1 MDWNAFRKTQ
11 AAGYLFIILG
21 IINWSGNFVVARGMA
36 DTVEPATLN
45 LLRWVGA
52 TIVFLPFGIRAL
64 WRERVQALRM
74 WKELSILALT
84 GISLYDT
91 VVFMAGQTTE
101 ALNMSLIATLSPLF
115 TALVA
120 QFMFKEKL
128 GQNMYAGIVLSTF
141 GVVLL
146 VTDGDLSRLLTLEFA
161 HGDIL
166 ILCSALMS
174 AAYNTL
180 VNKVAGK
187 ISQIS
192 LFMAMCLL
200 GTLYILP
207 IYLWET
213 GGQWVMPQFT
223 NEVIISV
230 GYLAIFASV
239 LCFLF
244 WNAAVQIIGAP
255 KAMLFYY
262 TLPPIS
268 ALAAWLVIDEPVNRN
283 QILSGAIILAGI
295 LFALYGGKF
304 KKQRL
309 EERYDQP
316 SEITH

>member
-1 MDWNAFRKTQ
+1 MSWKQFRTTQ
-11 AAGYLFIILG
+11 AAGYVFIILG
-21 IINWSGNFVVARGMA
+21 IFNWSGNFVVARGMA
-36 DTVEPATLN
+36 DIVEPATLN

-52 TIVFLPFGIRAL
+52 SLVFLPFGFRAF
-64 WRERVQALRM
+64 WRERAQVLRM
-74 WKELSILALT
+74 WKELSFLALT

-91 VVFMAGQTTE
+91 VVFMAGETTE

-120 QFMFKEKL
+120 QFLFKEKL
-128 GQNMYAGIVLSTF
+128 GQSMYYGIVVSTF

-146 VTDGDLSRLLTLEFA
+146 VTDGDLSRLLTLQFA
-161 HGDIL
+161 RGDLL
-166 ILCSALMS
+166 ILSTALMS

-187 ISQIS
+187 ISQTA
-192 LFMAMCLL
+192 LFMAMCLF

-207 IYLWET
+207 FYFWET
-213 GGQWVMPQFT
+213 GGRLIMPVFT
-223 NEVIISV
+223 TNVVISLA
-230 GYLAIFASV
+230 YLAVFASV

-268 ALAAWLVIDEPVNRN
+268 ALGAWLVLDEPVNRN
-283 QILSGAIILAGI
+283 QVMSGAIILAGI
-295 LFALYGGKF
+295 LFALYGGKL
-304 KKQRL
+304 KRRRP
-309 EERYDQP
+309 EEQYVQP